1 LLLGLFA
8 GYLMRRTNSVL
19 TPGIVHGAVDMG
31 IYLAF
36 LTYAT

>member
-1 LLLGLFA
+1 
-8 GYLMRRTNSVL
+8 MRTTNSVL
-19 TPGIVHGAVDMG
+19 TPGLFHGAVDMA